1 MTTYVRLVNF
11 TEKGL
16 HEVKDTV
23 KRAEAFKS
31 LAKKH
36 GATVKEMVWTHG
48 PYDMVTIIDA
58 PDDTTASALSLSDAK
73 LGYKRVQTLRAF
85 TAAEME
91 KILEKV

>member
-1 MTTYVRLVNF
+1 MATYVRLVSF
-11 TEKGL
+11 SDKGL
-16 HEVKDTV
+16 HDIKDTV
-23 KRAEAFKS
+23 TRAEAFKS

-36 GATVKEMVWTHG
+36 GVTVKEIVWTHG

-58 PDDTTASALSLSDAK
+58 PDETSASALSLSDAK

>member
-1 MTTYVRLVNF
+1 MATYVRLVKF
-11 TEKGL
+11 TDKGL
-16 HEVKDTV
+16 HDIKDTV

-36 GATVKEMVWTHG
+36 GATVKEIVWTHG

-58 PDDTTASALSLSDAK
+58 PDDISISALSLSDAK
-73 LGYKRVQTLRAF
+73 LGYKHAQTLRGF